1 MKMLKKRKI
10 LKKMMILHRLIET
23 ILSPRRKGSNL
34 RSDIAPPAEKGWS
47 TAAFI
52 AVPAAKS

>member
-1 MKMLKKRKI
+1 MLKKRKI

-34 RSDIAPPAEKGWS
+34 RSDIAPPVEKGWS

>member
-1 MKMLKKRKI
+1 MLKKRKI

-23 ILSPRRKGSNL
+23 ILPPRRKGSNL
-34 RSDIAPPAEKGWS
+34 RSDIAPPVEKGWS
-47 TAAFI
+47 MAAFI